1 MPQIIPTA
9 QRALQVFEVF
19 AREQRPLTNS
29 EMARYL
35 DLADSSCSDL
45 LFTLRQA
52 GFLLRTPKSR
62 HFHPTGRLLNI
73 AQGIAAS
80 DSLQIFASEALEILM
95 RQSGESAMCG
105 HIDGNKVKIFACK
118 ESSRALRYVLRPG
131 TVLEVQ
137 GTSLGKAL
145 LGAMEPDERNAL
157 IDALPMIATTP
168 KTITQ
173 RDALRA
179 EIEAT
184 NQGNKC
190 FIAKE
195 EGVEGVFA
203 IAIAG
208 KVGDR
213 LTALSIV
220 GPTHRVSQ
228 NIDACIKILTEARAE
243 FFES

>member
-9 QRALQVFEVF
+9 QRALQVFEIF
-19 AREQRPLTNS
+19 AREQRALTNS

-62 HFHPTGRLLNI
+62 HFHPTGRLLSI
-73 AQGIAAS
+73 GQGIAAT
-80 DSLQIFASEALEILM
+80 DSLQIFASEALEILT

-105 HIDGNKVKIFACK
+105 HIDGNKVKIFSCK
-118 ESSRALRYVLRPG
+118 ESARALRYVLRPG

-137 GTSLGKAL
+137 STSLGKAL
-145 LGAMEPDERNAL
+145 LGAMDLDERNRL
-157 IDALPMIATTP
+157 IDDLPMIAITT
-168 KTITQ
+168 KTITE
-173 RDALRA
+173 RAALRA
-179 EIEAT
+179 EIDAASR
-184 NQGNKC
+184 GSKC

-195 EGVEGVFA
+195 EGGEGVFA

-213 LTALSIV
+213 LTAFSIV
-220 GPTHRVSQ
+220 GPAHRVSK
-228 NIDACIKILTEARAE
+228 NVDACIKILTELRAE
-243 FFES
+243 FFAS